1 MSPRSQSDDT
11 DSQSYMQE
19 LETQL
24 QNARTQLLAAK
35 LQISDIQIENLG
47 LKTQLENQSNHLER
61 LISDN
66 HAFEEDLERI
76 SS

>member
-24 QNARTQLLAAK
+24 QNSRTQLLAAK

-47 LKTQLENQSNHLER
+47 LKT
-61 LISDN
+61 
-66 HAFEEDLERI
+66 
-76 SS
+76 